1 MKDLKLFTSIKNGLG
16 EGPYY
21 YTKTKDIS
29 FVDIVNKKLV
39 IVEKSGNIKEV
50 LFPEKV
56 SAAVPLENS
65 VGYIVCGESHLY
77 LYKNNE
83 ITEYKDISNLV
94 KPGMRCNDAKADAY
108 GRLFFSI
115 MDDMGHNNIGALY
128 LLDNGKIKLVEDNIK
143 LGNGM
148 AWNKASTKFYFIDS
162 ARHECYSYDYDLKA
176 GAISNKKVLFKIDEI
191 PDGMTIDNNDNLFVA
206 LWGSSRIEV
215 RNSNT
220 GDVIDIINIPTK
232 LITSCT
238 FIGDDFNNLL
248 ITTASLEEKDLYA
261 GRVFKLKLDNY
272 VGREENYF

>member
-1 MKDLKLFTSIKNGLG
+1 MKELELFTSIKNGLG

-56 SAAVPLENS
+56 SAAVPLESS

-94 KPGMRCNDAKADAY
+94 KLGMRCNDAKADAL

-128 LLDNGKIKLVEDNIK
+128 LLDNGEIKILEDNVK

-148 AWNKASTKFYFIDS
+148 AWNKASTKFYFIAS

-176 GAISNKKVLFKIDEI
+176 GVISNKKVLFKIDEI

-272 VGREENYF
+272 VGRKENYF